1 MIGLLELF
9 VLSLFVMLMILLSWA
24 SIAMPKER
32 WQFIATVPQKKRFSG
47 AWDAM
52 NFTWYGALTALAFVL
67 SCALVVI
74 MTGAIKLKI
83 EVVMLT
89 LAALVALSLWSARM
103 VAQWVEKIP
112 GTHTIGGAVFV
123 VVLLAPWV
131 IQAVST
137 SLNLALDFPTLSKH
151 QMLGLISALAI
162 AYAYGEGIGRI
173 ACISFGCCWGKR
185 VDQLK
190 GWQRSLFNRFHFVF
204 DGHTK
209 KIAYASQ
216 MAGVPVI
223 PIQAMTAAV
232 HFIVGSVG
240 LWLFLKGHFGAA
252 LIFTMSV
259 TQLWRF
265 GSEFLRADYRGKGRV
280 TIYQWMAL
288 ACVLICLS
296 YVWLF
301 QMTVETAPLN
311 MQSVVSHPD
320 LLLGLKALWS
330 PGEMIAL
337 QVMGLVIFRLTGKS
351 SVTRGSL
358 RLSVV

>member
-1 MIGLLELF
+1 VRLGGGDD
-9 VLSLFVMLMILLSWA
+9 
-24 SIAMPKER
+24 R
-32 WQFIATVPQKKRFSG
+32 
-47 AWDAM
+47 
-52 NFTWYGALTALAFVL
+52 
-67 SCALVVI
+67 
-74 MTGAIKLKI
+74 KI
-83 EVVMLT
+83 EVVMFT
-89 LAALVALSLWSARM
+89 LAVLVALSLWSARI
-103 VAQWVEKIP
+103 VAQWVEKIR

-123 VVLLAPWV
+123 VVLLAPWI
-131 IQAVST
+131 IQAVSA
-137 SLNLALDFPTLSKH
+137 SLNFALGFPTISKNET
-151 QMLGLISALAI
+151 LALISALAV

-223 PIQAMTAAV
+223 PIQAITAAI

-252 LIFTMSV
+252 LIVTMSV

-265 GSEFLRADYRGKGRV
+265 GSEFLRADYRGQGRV

-301 QMTVETAPLN
+301 QMPSESAALN
-311 MQSVVSHPD
+311 GKSVVSYPD

-337 QVMGLVIFRLTGKS
+337 QVMGLLIFRLTGKS

-358 RLSVV
+358 RLSVVE